1 MKRLPALIISFT
13 LFLFLMSPAALPQ
26 DAAGP
31 KKVKLIKVKDNKAVS
46 TAVIL
51 SKIKTKVGDTF
62 SQDLLNDDLKRLYG
76 LGFFKDIT
84 IDVSGYEDGVEV
96 AFIVIEKPVI
106 KSIIFKGNKDIRTDH
121 LKNEMSL
128 KEGEMLDDNKL
139 AQDLITLKKFYEK
152 KGFHLAE
159 IDKDVEIDGE
169 LNTAAVTIIV
179 DERRLVKIRHVF
191 FDGNESYPDKK
202 ILRLITTRPDTLFTS
217 GYFKGDVFEEDLEK
231 IKAFY
236 RTEGFLDMALD
247 AEFEYYNANR
257 DMDIT
262 VAIEEGKK
270 YLVGNIEVA
279 GNKLFTTDEV
289 ADVIKMTRNRPF
301 SQDGMRLDAVHI
313 QEIYYNRG
321 YIMCRVFPEP
331 VVNKETGRIDITYS
345 IEEDRLIYVNKV
357 DIAGNTKTKDTVI
370 RRELRVYPGEPFSGE
385 KVKRSKERLYNLG
398 YFEDISFDTK
408 ETDDPAKRDL
418 LVDVKETKTGEFS
431 FGGGYSSIDKLI
443 GFASISQRNFDILNF
458 PTFTGG
464 GQNLTVRGELG
475 FVRSNY
481 LVSWTDPWIFGF
493 PYSFGFDFYR
503 TTHEK
508 ERDVGYGWEEERWGG
523 SARLGKE
530 FMDWLRA
537 NLIYRLDRVK
547 ISDVPDDVIFDI
559 RREKGANILSSLGAY
574 LTFDTRDNVF
584 SPKKGFYATAGVE
597 DAGGPFFG
605 DFDFL
610 KYTARA
616 SYYKSFMSLFVL
628 ELSLRGGMVGDYGD
642 SDHVPIYERFYAG
655 GTNSIRGYKE
665 RGVGPKDP
673 VTNDPIGGESMLVG
687 NAELTFPI
695 YKDVL
700 NGAVFYDAGNVWKD
714 MGDIGQGN
722 YKHGAGLGIRVKT
735 PIGPV
740 KVDWGYPLSKEKGEE
755 KKGRFYFSIS
765 REF

>member
-1 MKRLPALIISFT
+1 MKRLSALIVSFT
-13 LFLFLMSPAALPQ
+13 LFSFLTGPAAFSQ
-26 DAAGP
+26 DEAAP
-31 KKVKLIKVKDNKAVS
+31 KKIKIIKVKENKAVS

-62 SQDLLNDDLKRLYG
+62 SQDVLNDDLKRLYG

-84 IDVSGYEDGVEV
+84 IDVSEHEDGVEV
-96 AFIVIEKPVI
+96 AFVVVEKPVI
-106 KSIIFKGNKDIRTDH
+106 KTITFKGNKGIRSD
-121 LKNEMSL
+121 LLEKEMSL
-128 KEGEMLDDNKL
+128 KEGEMLDENKL
-139 AQDLITLKKFYEK
+139 AQDLITLKKFYET

-159 IDKDVEIDGE
+159 LDKSVEIKDE
-169 LNTAAVTIIV
+169 HNTADITIMV

-191 FDGNESYPDKK
+191 FDGNENYPDKK
-202 ILRLITTRPDTLFTS
+202 ILRLVTTRPDTLFTS

-236 RTEGFLDMALD
+236 HAEGFLDMALD
-247 AEFEYYNANR
+247 AEFEYYNDNK

-270 YLVGNIEVA
+270 YLVGDIGIA
-279 GNKLFTTDEV
+279 DNKLFTTDEV
-289 ADVIKMTRNRPF
+289 ADVIQMTRNRPY
-301 SQDGMRLDAVHI
+301 SQDGMRLDAMHI

-321 YIMCRVFPEP
+321 YIMCRVLPEP
-331 VVNKETGRIDITYS
+331 AVNKETGRIDITYS
-345 IEEDRLIYVNKV
+345 IEEERLIYVNKV

-370 RRELRVYPGEPFSGE
+370 RRELRIYPGEPFSGE

-398 YFEDISFDTK
+398 YFEDISFNTE

-481 LVSWTDPWIFGF
+481 IVSWTDPWIFGL
-493 PYSFGFDFYR
+493 PYSYGFDFYR
-503 TTHEK
+503 TTHTK

-523 SARLGKE
+523 NTRLGKE
-530 FMDWLRA
+530 FTDWLRA
-537 NLIYRLDRVK
+537 NLVYRLDRVD

-559 RREKGANILSSLGAY
+559 RREKGSNILSSLGGY

-584 SPKKGFYATAGVE
+584 SPKKGFYVTGGIE

-610 KYTARA
+610 KYTGRA
-616 SYYKSFMSLFVL
+616 SYYKSFMNLFVL

-642 SDHVPIYERFYAG
+642 SNHVPIYERFYAG
-655 GTNSIRGYKE
+655 GTSSIRGYRE

-673 VTNDPIGGESMLVG
+673 ATNDPIGGESMLVG

-695 YKDVL
+695 YKDML
-700 NGAVFYDAGNVWKD
+700 NGAVFYDAGNVWED
-714 MGDIGQGN
+714 MGDIGQGG

-740 KVDWGYPLSKEKGEE
+740 RVDWGYPLVKEKGEE
-755 KKGRFYFSIS
+755 QKGRFYFSVS